1 MPQSVTNPLGVT
13 LLVYQAQG
21 PHGSTGATSKL
32 GLRMPAIS
40 VSVLG
45 FLQQVPPARVLFFS
59 PSERSARREL
69 ALHRAA
75 FFKQGNN

>member
-13 LLVYQAQG
+13 LLVFQAQG
-21 PHGSTGATSKL
+21 PNGSTGATSKR
-32 GLRMPAIS
+32 GLRVPAIS

-45 FLQQVPPARVLFFS
+45 FLQQVQPARVLFFS
-59 PSERSARREL
+59 PSEHSAHREL